1 MREIIVNENNA
12 NQRVD
17 KFILK
22 YLNKAPKSFVYKMIR
37 KKNFKLN
44 DVKIDGSEILNAGD
58 NLKLFLSDETI
69 ENFREE
75 IVPKKTNGT
84 LDIVFEDENIIV
96 ANKPQG
102 VLSQPRKEEDK
113 DTMVDRLLSYL
124 YEKEELNFEDSQG
137 FKPGVSNRL
146 DINTSGL
153 VVCGKN
159 LRATQRL
166 NELIKEHKV
175 DKFYLAVVKGVLT
188 EDKTLKGYHY
198 KDFKTNEATVS
209 SRRRSSKDTE
219 VETMLHPLKNNGEYT
234 LLSLKLI
241 TGKSHQIRA
250 SLKLLRTFVVGDRK
264 YGDEDINLYFKKKYG
279 ISNQL
284 LVANKLIIND
294 EDGFLSYLNNR
305 EFEAPLYKQFK
316 AIINDLF

>member
-1 MREIIVNENNA
+1 MREIIVKENNA

-44 DVKIDGSEILNAGD
+44 DVKIDGSEILKTGD
-58 NLKLFLSDETI
+58 VLKLFLSEETI
-69 ENFREE
+69 ENFKEDFAP
-75 IVPKKTNGT
+75 VKTNGT
-84 LDIVFEDENIIV
+84 LDIVFEDENIII
-96 ANKPQG
+96 ANKPLG
-102 VLSQPRKEEDK
+102 VLSQPRSDEDK

-124 YEKEELNFEDSQG
+124 YEKNELDFEDSQG
-137 FKPGVSNRL
+137 FKPGVCNRL

-153 VVCGKN
+153 VICGKN
-159 LRATQRL
+159 LRATQRV

-175 DKFYLAVVKGVLT
+175 DKYYLAVVKGVLT
-188 EDKTLKGYHY
+188 EERTLKGYHY

-219 VETMLHPLKNNGEYT
+219 VETVIKPVKNNGEYT
-234 LLSLKLI
+234 VLALKLI

-264 YGDEDINLYFKKKYG
+264 YGDEEVNLYFKRKYG

-294 EDGFLSYLNNR
+294 EDGLLSYLNNR

-316 AIINDLF
+316 AVLSDLF